1 MRLVLTRVV
10 LLGTVALNVVL
21 IVHVLSVLLSV
32 VVGLDLVGLVE
43 TLGLSE
49 LVDLGAGETGEEL
62 LGGGVGDGLA
72 CGGKLC

>member
-49 LVDLGAGETGEEL
+49 LVDLGTGETGEDL
-62 LGGGVGDGLA
+62 LGGGVGDVLA
-72 CGGKLC
+72 CR

>member
-1 MRLVLTRVV
+1 MRLVLARVV

-21 IVHVLSVLLSV
+21 IVHVLGVLLSV

-49 LVDLGAGETGEEL
+49 LVDFGTGETGEEL

-72 CGGKLC
+72 CGGELC

>member
-1 MRLVLTRVV
+1 MRLVLTGVV
-10 LLGTVALNVVL
+10 LLSTMPLNVVL

>member
-1 MRLVLTRVV
+1 MTRVV

-49 LVDLGAGETGEEL
+49 LVDLGTGETGEEL
-62 LGGGVGDGLA
+62 LCGGVGDGLA
-72 CGGKLC
+72 CEGGLC